1 MAVLLLVAVR
11 RVCTAYVPGSNTH
24 ERRPST
30 LSTHRHARKRRPGG
44 MGGRLGGR
52 VHGQRKFN
60 KVRNTRCCCVTERG
74 ENVCRWLRS
83 NYAKVFQ
90 STCAPAPYGSRLLE
104 SPTLVCPLAGCGP
117 FSQRLCIFLGFCV
130 RTRCRNQ

>member
-44 MGGRLGGR
+44 MGGRLGG
-52 VHGQRKFN
+52 VCMDNASLIKSGTHGAA
-60 KVRNTRCCCVTERG
+60 V
-74 ENVCRWLRS
+74 
-83 NYAKVFQ
+83 
-90 STCAPAPYGSRLLE
+90 
-104 SPTLVCPLAGCGP
+104 
-117 FSQRLCIFLGFCV
+117 
-130 RTRCRNQ
+130 